1 MNILLS
7 SYSFGAGRGSEAGVG
22 WNVAKGLALR
32 GHTVTVL
39 TTSEFSTGNCSAIE
53 QEELNITLIE
63 EDCGISDFPEP
74 GSYRKWQR
82 RVRSFLRNLANTQA
96 FDLIHHITLNQYRV
110 CKEWGGNLLLNIAPR
125 ADGTVPEAYYKAVK
139 EFGDAIKNM

>member
-39 TTSEFSTGNCSAIE
+39 TTSEFSSGNRSAIE

-63 EDCGISDFPEP
+63 EDCGISDPNQDHSPLQIYPELQIRYNP
-74 GSYRKWQR
+74 
-82 RVRSFLRNLANTQA
+82 L
-96 FDLIHHITLNQYRV
+96 
-110 CKEWGGNLLLNIAPR
+110 
-125 ADGTVPEAYYKAVK
+125 
-139 EFGDAIKNM
+139 